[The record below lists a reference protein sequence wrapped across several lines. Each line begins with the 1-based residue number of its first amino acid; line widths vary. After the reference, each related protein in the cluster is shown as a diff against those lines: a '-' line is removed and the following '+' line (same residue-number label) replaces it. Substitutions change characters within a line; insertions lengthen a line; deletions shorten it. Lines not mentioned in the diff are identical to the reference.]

1 MQWYRWV
8 RNCNVLAGFERKRQL
23 HSQLLQVRMWY
34 LPKGGI
40 ECFRCIYQDKEACVR
55 SFQQWRRGCCQE
67 CNGKGAGRIN
77 TRFIARTS
85 PFQHCW
91 HVLDILPSLTIT
103 YSEPRMKSNFHPS
116 DSCWI
121 VLHSQSHC
129 LHLHFPRNYY
139 PGLNWKWRSSY
150 FSLFPRHFGIWS
162 MTVYLQP
169 DGGQCSTFTLPCSVI
184 WNFVSTVSG
193 HRIRLPT
200 SCFQVH
206 PFLPKA
212 FISILEIRF
221 VGGRRN
227 KALSHHGL
235 IMYPFQEWCLRK
247 VLWVLGELQTSS
259 DIGHQRRVS
268 WGNGTEPGERQELG
282 KKSGRLYMTGLIHSF
297 NTQHTSTEYP
307 LYAKGYSEKRPG

>member
-1 MQWYRWV
+1 MQW
-8 RNCNVLAGFERKRQL
+8 ERSGENQHKIY
-23 HSQLLQVRMWY
+23 SKNIFPALLTCPGHTAISDHH
-34 LPKGGI
+34 L
-40 ECFRCIYQDKEACVR
+40 FRTQNEKQ
-55 SFQQWRRGCCQE
+55 F
-67 CNGKGAGRIN
+67 
-77 TRFIARTS
+77 
-85 PFQHCW
+85 
-91 HVLDILPSLTIT
+91 LSLWF
-103 YSEPRMKSNFHPS
+103 MFHPS

-121 VLHSQSHC
+121 VLHSQSCC

-162 MTVYLQP
+162 MTVYLKP
-169 DGGQCSTFTLPCSVI
+169 DGGQCSTFTLPCSVT
-184 WNFVSTVSG
+184 WNFVPTVSG

-206 PFLPKA
+206 SFLPKA
-212 FISILEIRF
+212 FISILEIRL
-221 VGGRRN
+221 VGDHRD

-247 VLWVLGELQTSS
+247 VLCVLGELQTSS

-307 LYAKGYSEKRPG
+307 LYAKGYSEKRPR